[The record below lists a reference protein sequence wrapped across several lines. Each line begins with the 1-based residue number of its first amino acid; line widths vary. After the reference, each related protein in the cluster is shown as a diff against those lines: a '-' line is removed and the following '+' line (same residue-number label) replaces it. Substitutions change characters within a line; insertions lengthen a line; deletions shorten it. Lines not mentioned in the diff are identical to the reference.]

1 MDMTPHFPIYM
12 DYGATTPCDP
22 RVVDAMIPWLR
33 EHFGNPASRSHAW
46 GWEAEEAVET
56 ARGHV
61 AELIGADP
69 REIVWTSGATESNNL
84 ALKGAAH
91 FYQGKGKHLITVK
104 TEHKAVLD
112 TTRELERQGFEV
124 TYLDVQEDGLLDLDK
139 LKAAIR
145 PDTILISVM
154 FVNNE
159 IGVIQDIPAIGKL
172 CREKGVLFHVDA
184 AQATGKV
191 EIDLNTLPVDLMSLA
206 SHKTYGP
213 KGIGALYVRRKPR
226 VRLEAQM
233 HGGGHER
240 GMRSGTLPTHQCV
253 GMGEAFRIAKAEM
266 AQDLAKARALQKRL
280 LDGLKDVEQVFV
292 NGHLEKRVPHNLNM
306 SFNFVEGESLIMGIK
321 GLAVSS
327 GSACTSASLEPS
339 YVLRALGRS
348 DELAHSSLR
357 MTIGR
362 FTTEEEIDYAIS
374 TIKLN
379 VAKLREL
386 SPLWE
391 MFQDGVQRRSCAQDH
406 AGGIR
411 LSPAQ
416 RAGQPSAEVRG
427 IRDQDAPGGLRLGH
441 AGRLGEAA
449 CGRRGGAGGASDRP
463 GGPRG

>member
-1 MDMTPHFPIYM
+1 MDMTPHFPIYL
-12 DYGATTPCDP
+12 DYGATTPVDP

-46 GWEAEEAVET
+46 GWEAEAAVEK
-56 ARGHV
+56 ARGDV
-61 AELIGADP
+61 ADLIGADP

-84 ALKGAAH
+84 AIKGAAH
-91 FYQGKGKHLITVK
+91 FYKTRGKHLITVK

-112 TTRELERQGFEV
+112 PMRELERQGFEV
-124 TYLDVQEDGLLDLDK
+124 SYLDVQEDGLLDLEV

-159 IGVIQDIPAIGKL
+159 IGVIQDIPAIGAL
-172 CREKGVLFHVDA
+172 CREKGIIFHVDA

-191 EIDLNTLPVDLMSLA
+191 EIDIKKLPVDLMSLA

-213 KGIGALYVRRKPR
+213 KGIGALYVCRKPR
-226 VRLEAQM
+226 VRIEAQM

-240 GMRSGTLPTHQCV
+240 GMRSGTLPTHQIV
-253 GMGEAFRIAKAEM
+253 GMGEAFRLAKAEM
-266 AQDLAKARALQKRL
+266 AQDNAKARVLQKRL
-280 LDGLKDVEQVFV
+280 LDGLKDVEQVFI
-292 NGHLEKRVPHNLNM
+292 NGNLEHRVPQNLNM

-357 MTIGR
+357 MTMGR
-362 FTTEEEIDYAIS
+362 FTTQEEIDYAVS
-374 TIKLN
+374 TIKQN
-379 VAKLREL
+379 VARLREL

-391 MFQDGVQRRSCAQDH
+391 MYQDGVD
-406 AGGIR
+406 
-411 LSPAQ
+411 LSTIQ
-416 RAGQPSAEVRG
+416 WSA
-427 IRDQDAPGGLRLGH
+427 H
-441 AGRLGEAA
+441 
-449 CGRRGGAGGASDRP
+449 
-463 GGPRG
+463 

>member
-1 MDMTPHFPIYM
+1 MSDTTPHFPVYL
-12 DYGATTPCDP
+12 DYGATTPVDP
-22 RVVDAMIPWLR
+22 RVVDAMVPWLY
-33 EHFGNPASRSHAW
+33 EHFGNAASRSHAW
-46 GWEAEEAVET
+46 GWEAEAAIEK

-61 AELIGADP
+61 AELINADP
-69 REIVWTSGATESNNL
+69 REIVWTSGATESDNL

-91 FYQGKGKHLITVK
+91 FYQAKGKHLITVK

-112 TTRELERQGFEV
+112 TMRELERQGFEV
-124 TYLDVQEDGLLDLDK
+124 TYLDVLENGLLDLDVF
-139 LKAAIR
+139 KAAIR
-145 PDTILISVM
+145 PDTILASVM

-159 IGVIQDIPAIGKL
+159 IGVIQDIAAIGAI
-172 CREKGVLFHVDA
+172 CREKGVLLHVDA
-184 AQATGKV
+184 AQATGKIA
-191 EIDLNTLPVDLMSLA
+191 IDVQTLPIDLMSLA
-206 SHKTYGP
+206 SHKSYGP

-253 GMGEAFRIAKAEM
+253 GMGEAYRLAKLEM
-266 AQDLAKARALQKRL
+266 AKDYEHAQRLQQRL
-280 LDGLKDVEQVFV
+280 LKGLGAIDQSFV
-292 NGHLEKRVPHNLNM
+292 NGDLKRRVPHNLNI

-321 GLAVSS
+321 GIAVSS

-362 FTTEEEIDYAIS
+362 FTTEAEIDHAIAS
-374 TIKLN
+374 ITEN

-391 MFQDGVQRRSCAQDH
+391 MHQE
-406 AGGIR
+406 GID
-411 LSPAQ
+411 LSTI
-416 RAGQPSAEVRG
+416 EW
-427 IRDQDAPGGLRLGH
+427 
-441 AGRLGEAA
+441 AA
-449 CGRRGGAGGASDRP
+449 H
-463 GGPRG
+463 

>member
-1 MDMTPHFPIYM
+1 MQTPHFPIYM
-12 DYGATTPCDP
+12 DYSATNPCDP

-46 GWEAEEAVET
+46 GWEAEEAVEN
-56 ARGHV
+56 ARAQV
-61 AELIGADP
+61 AALIGADP

-91 FYQGKGKHLITVK
+91 FYKTKGKHLITVK

-112 TTRELERQGFEV
+112 TCRELERQGFEV
-124 TYLDVQEDGLLDLDK
+124 TYLDVQSDGLVDLEA

-145 PDTILISVM
+145 PDTIVVSVM

-159 IGVIQDIPAIGKL
+159 IGVIQDIQAIGAL
-172 CREKGVLFHVDA
+172 CREKGVIFHVDA
-184 AQATGKV
+184 AQATGRID
-191 EIDLNTLPVDLMSLA
+191 IDLASLPVDLMSLT

-240 GMRSGTLPTHQCV
+240 GMRSGTLPTHQIV
-253 GMGEAFRIAKAEM
+253 GMGEAYRIAKEEMHAENE
-266 AQDLAKARALQKRL
+266 RIRSLQQRL
-280 LDGLKDVEQVFV
+280 LNGLKDVEEVFL
-292 NGHLEKRVPHNLNM
+292 NGHAERRVPHNLNM

-362 FTTEEEIDYAIS
+362 WTTEEEIDFAVQS
-374 TIKLN
+374 IKDN
-379 VAKLREL
+379 VARLREL

-391 MFQDGVQRRSCAQDH
+391 MFKDGVD
-406 AGGIR
+406 
-411 LSPAQ
+411 LSTIQ
-416 RAGQPSAEVRG
+416 W
-427 IRDQDAPGGLRLGH
+427 
-441 AGRLGEAA
+441 AA
-449 CGRRGGAGGASDRP
+449 H
-463 GGPRG
+463 

>member
-1 MDMTPHFPIYM
+1 MDMTPHFPIYL

-46 GWEAEEAVET
+46 GWEAEEAVEK
-56 ARGHV
+56 ARTQV

-84 ALKGAAH
+84 ALKGAAQ
-91 FYQGKGKHLITVK
+91 FYKTRGKHLITVK

-112 TTRELERQGFEV
+112 TMRELERQGFDV
-124 TYLDVQEDGLLDLDK
+124 TYLDVLPNGLVDLDAFQ
-139 LKAAIR
+139 AALR
-145 PDTILISVM
+145 PDTILASVM

-159 IGVIQDIPAIGKL
+159 IGVIQDVVALGKL
-172 CREKGVLFHVDA
+172 CRERGIIFHVDA

-191 EIDLNTLPVDLMSLA
+191 AIDMATLPIDLMSLA

-240 GMRSGTLPTHQCV
+240 GMRSGTLPVHQIV
-253 GMGEAFRIAKAEM
+253 GMGEAFRIAREEM
-266 AQDLAKARALQKRL
+266 GTENERIRALHNRL
-280 LDGLKDVEQVFV
+280 VQGLSGIEQTFI
-292 NGHLEKRVPHNLNM
+292 NGDLEQRVPHNLNI
-306 SFNFVEGESLIMGIK
+306 SFNYVEGESLIMGVK
-321 GLAVSS
+321 GIAVSS

-362 FTTEEEIDYAIS
+362 FTTEEEIDYAVS
-374 TIKLN
+374 VLTDR

-386 SPLWE
+386 SPLWD
-391 MFQDGVQRRSCAQDH
+391 MYKDGID
-406 AGGIR
+406 
-411 LSPAQ
+411 LSTIQ
-416 RAGQPSAEVRG
+416 W
-427 IRDQDAPGGLRLGH
+427 
-441 AGRLGEAA
+441 AA
-449 CGRRGGAGGASDRP
+449 H
-463 GGPRG
+463 